1 MLVKNVSMGNMF
13 DNELTGAEEHNHNT
27 VHFKSPQCNTCTDV
41 NGCCCM
47 AEYRFFLNVASEDI
61 N

>member
-1 MLVKNVSMGNMF
+1 MGNML
-13 DNELTGAEEHNHNT
+13 DNELTGAEEHNRNT

-41 NGCCCM
+41 NGFCCM